1 MRNIDVRGKAPMPF
15 ASAMDRD
22 TTDDP
27 PAGPL
32 VRLEEAGGASS
43 SVVEQTRSE
52 FQAPRAREEQPS
64 SILSLL
70 FEQGD
75 TAERLIPI
83 DLLSLTQ
90 SSPELRAVVQL
101 TPAYQ
106 ERYQRAVRVQAIWN
120 RLTEQ
125 QSGANPSAGL
135 MYSGVI
141 QSLAHNFNCLLSA
154 QKVALVALVE
164 GLDDPEMRNSAL
176 EEIGA
181 DLAGLPPELQQ
192 RLVALAEGLEDA
204 EDCVFVLR
212 GFGTGVAGLAPELQ
226 QRLLVLA
233 DGIDEPNYRA
243 LALSA
248 LGAGVTG
255 LTPELQQRLVV
266 LV

>member
-1 MRNIDVRGKAPMPF
+1 M
-15 ASAMDRD
+15 
-22 TTDDP
+22 
-27 PAGPL
+27 
-32 VRLEEAGGASS
+32 
-43 SVVEQTRSE
+43 
-52 FQAPRAREEQPS
+52 
-64 SILSLL
+64 
-70 FEQGD
+70 
-75 TAERLIPI
+75 
-83 DLLSLTQ
+83 
-90 SSPELRAVVQL
+90 
-101 TPAYQ
+101 
-106 ERYQRAVRVQAIWN
+106 
-120 RLTEQ
+120 
-125 QSGANPSAGL
+125 
-135 MYSGVI
+135 I

-266 LV
+266 LVERLDNPGHRASVLEVLGAGVAGLRPRSSCVSSSLPRDLTPCIAPELWRALQQRLVALAEGLGEPEDGARALRGFGAGLTGL